1 MTGNKSGLTDKDIF
15 ILNSYQYAKGKVST
29 LPEGVGFI
37 GGELYLRASC
47 VDMIPAGLKGIDS
60 VCFSNFPRFIAP
72 DYTGE
77 VYVDR
82 GKDGF
87 YRLPDL
93 KSYKDRY
100 IRCQKFVEMPRYFNG
115 GLCTLPNNMHFFKG
129 ENGYCLDLRKTSIKY
144 ASTILGISRII
155 FEHPLEFFRPD
166 FSKKIAHH
174 KGHQMTNQKNRI
186 KE

>member
-1 MTGNKSGLTDKDIF
+1 MTGNKSGLTDRDIS

-29 LPEGVGFI
+29 LPEGVRFI
-37 GGELYLRASC
+37 GGELDLRASY

-60 VCFSNFPRFIAP
+60 VYFSNFPRFIAP

-82 GKDGF
+82 GNDGL

-100 IRCQKFVEMPRYFNG
+100 IRCQKFVERPRYFNG
-115 GLCTLPNNMHFFKG
+115 GLCTLPKNMHFFKG
-129 ENGYCLDLRKTSIKY
+129 ENGYCLDLRKTSVKY
-144 ASTILGISRII
+144 ASTVSGITRV
-155 FEHPLEFFRPD
+155 FTENELKFFRPD
-166 FSKKIAHH
+166 FSQKIAHH
-174 KGHQMTNQKNRI
+174 KGRQMTNQKNRI

>member
-1 MTGNKSGLTDKDIF
+1 MTGNKSGLTDIDIS

-29 LPEGVGFI
+29 LPEGVRFI
-37 GGELYLRASC
+37 GGELDLRASY
-47 VDMIPAGLKGIDS
+47 VDMIPAGLKGIDG
-60 VCFSNFPRFIAP
+60 VFFPNFPRFIAP

-82 GKDGF
+82 GNDGL

-144 ASTILGISRII
+144 ASTISGISRII
-155 FEHPLEFFRPD
+155 CEHPLEFFRPD
-166 FSKKIAHH
+166 FPKKISRHN
-174 KGHQMTNQKNRI
+174 GVQLPHQKTKI